1 MHAKMAV
8 KQSVAALK
16 TAVKAC
22 TVKEDETED
31 RPNVHAANLL
41 LGLSD
46 SELHTKMDGK
56 SDARGRG
63 LNNHIVLPNGRI
75 SMPVSH
81 SSISRGALKSRSR
94 TRCANSRRQ
103 SLHVGGPGTQKG
115 TGGER
120 RHRAR
125 RDSCASVQ
133 DPLDRPHCRIK
144 QHDHDRAWSNGTQ
157 PAWRA

>member
-1 MHAKMAV
+1 MPALHAKMAV

-81 SSISRGALKSRSR
+81 SSISPGALKSRSR
-94 TRCANSRRQ
+94 TRSRH
-103 SLHVGGPGTQKG
+103 S
-115 TGGER
+115 ER
-120 RHRAR
+120 NRGRAP
-125 RDSCASVQ
+125 SPC
-133 DPLDRPHCRIK
+133 
-144 QHDHDRAWSNGTQ
+144 TT
-157 PAWRA
+157 